1 MKLTATEVVD
11 TLTGWEE
18 IAIEQSTGK
27 TLEMM
32 QNPEHPNNVLLLRCL
47 AAVLK
52 WREAV
57 ADGDLAAKFHASY
70 HQVMGMTQSDV
81 NGVFSD
87 ESEDGDILE
96 GEPDSEAGK
105 DDSPRP
111 VEPNA
116 WPDSVSQPESHQIST
131 PV

>member
-1 MKLTATEVVD
+1 VKLTASEVVD

-57 ADGDLAAKFHASY
+57 AGDLGAKFHASY
-70 HQVMGMTQSDV
+70 HEVMGMTQSTV
-81 NGVFSD
+81 NDMFSG

-105 DDSPRP
+105 DDLQQPP
-111 VEPNA
+111 EPNGR
-116 WPDSVSQPESHQIST
+116 PDSVSRPESPPISM